1 MSMQIGII
9 GATGTAGSAV
19 TAEALRRGHEVT
31 ALVRDADRARDLGD
45 VEAHVVDALTMT
57 SDDIVG
63 LDVVVNAFGVAP
75 QQVAQHLE
83 VTENLITLA
92 RELGP
97 NSPRLVFILGAGS
110 LTHRGGLFL
119 EEIRKVPGSEHW
131 IAIPENQLAQ
141 LEYLRGVDDV
151 SWTGVSPQA
160 QFAPGEATAPKLG
173 VDEILLAADGD
184 SHTSTGT
191 MAVAI
196 LDEIESPA
204 HCGMRFTVSDA

>member
-9 GATGTAGSAV
+9 GATGKAGSAV
-19 TAEALRRGHEVT
+19 TAEALGRGHDVT
-31 ALVRDADRARDLGD
+31 ALVRDAERARDLGD
-45 VEAHVVDALTMT
+45 VEVHVIDALTMT
-57 SDDIVG
+57 SDDVVG
-63 LDVVVNAFGVAP
+63 LDAVVNAFGVAP
-75 QQVAQHLE
+75 AHAGQHLE
-83 VTENLITLA
+83 VTENLIALA

-97 NSPRLVFILGAGS
+97 NSPRLIFILGAGS

-151 SWTGVSPQA
+151 DWTGVSPQA
-160 QFAPGEATAPKLG
+160 QFSPGEATAPKLG
-173 VDEILLAADGD
+173 MDEILLAADGD

-191 MAVAI
+191 MAAAI

-204 HCGMRFTVSDA
+204 HRGRRFTVSDA